1 MKRNRFVSTPKEAD
15 VQTAYDRRWWTLAVM
30 SLSLLVISMDNTILN
45 VALPT
50 ISDDLGASSSQLQW
64 IVDSY
69 TLVFAGLLLA
79 AGSLGDR
86 FGRRR
91 ALRIGLVVFLA
102 GSVAAA
108 VAGSPATLI
117 AGRALM
123 GVGGAFIMPQTLSI
137 LTNVFPAEERP
148 KAIGIWAAVS
158 GLGIA
163 FGPITGGVLIENLSW
178 GWVFLINIPV
188 AITALALSRP
198 FVPESKDPSAPKL
211 DPFGATLS
219 FAGLTTLLWAIIEA
233 GGDRGWTDSAV
244 VSSFGLAAALLS
256 AFVVWEMHAPSPM
269 LDVRLFRDRRFS
281 ASAASITMVFFALF
295 GTIFF
300 LTQYLQSVLGYGP
313 ITAGAAFIPVSV
325 GMVVASQVSARLT
338 VRVGPRPIVAG
349 GLALVAAG
357 LALLS
362 LAQADSGYGL
372 IAAALAAL
380 GFGMGMAMTPATES
394 LMSAL
399 PKENAGVGSAMN
411 DAVRQVGGALG
422 VAVLGSLLSSGYR
435 GDMDA
440 AVSGLPAGA
449 GDAASE
455 GVGGAMAVADKIGG
469 PAGDTLAATAEQA
482 FTNAMNTTVLIAAAA
497 ALIGS
502 LLAAALLPSKKR
514 AVVDETP
521 VEPMVAEIAELVAA

>member
-1 MKRNRFVSTPKEAD
+1 MKRNRFVSTPPKEPAMD
-15 VQTAYDRRWWTLAVM
+15 TAYSRRWWTLGV
-30 SLSLLVISMDNTILN
+30 LSLALLIISMDNTILN

-50 ISDDLGASSSQLQW
+50 ISDELGATSGQLQW

-69 TLVFAGLLLA
+69 TLVFAGLLLV

-91 ALRIGLVVFLA
+91 ALQIGLGVFLA

-108 VAGSPATLI
+108 VADSPNMLI
-117 AGRALM
+117 ASRALM
-123 GVGGAFIMPQTLSI
+123 GIGGAFIMPSTLSV
-137 LTNVFPAEERP
+137 LTNVFPARERP

-178 GWVFLINIPV
+178 GWVFLINVPV
-188 AITALALSRP
+188 AGAALALTRP
-198 FVPESKDPSAPKL
+198 LVPESKDPAAPKL
-211 DPFGATLS
+211 DPFGAALS
-219 FAGLTTLLWAIIEA
+219 FAGLTSLLWAIIEA
-233 GGDRGWTDSAV
+233 GGDRGWTDPAV
-244 VSSFGLAAALLS
+244 MSTFGLAAALLS
-256 AFVVWEMHAPSPM
+256 AFVVWEMHAKSPM

-281 ASAASITMVFFALF
+281 SSAASITMVFFALF

-325 GMVVASQVSARLT
+325 GMVVASQVSARLS
-338 VRVGPRPIVAG
+338 VRVGNRPVVTG
-349 GLALVAAG
+349 GLALVGGG

-362 LAQADSGYGL
+362 LAEADSGYGL
-372 IAAALAAL
+372 IAAALLAL
-380 GFGMGMAMTPATES
+380 GSGMGLAMTPATES

-399 PKENAGVGSAMN
+399 PKEHAGVGSAMN

-435 GDMDA
+435 GDMET
-440 AVSGLPAGA
+440 AVSGLPADA
-449 GDAASE
+449 GEAASE
-455 GVGGAMAVADKIGG
+455 GVGGAVAVADNVGG
-469 PAGDTLAATAEQA
+469 QTGDSLAATAEQA
-482 FTNAMNTTVLIAAAA
+482 FTSAMSTTVLIAAGA

-502 LLAAALLPSKKR
+502 LIAAVLMPSKK
-514 AVVDETP
+514 AAAAP
-521 VEPMVAEIAELVAA
+521 EPELEL

>member
-1 MKRNRFVSTPKEAD
+1 MLDPQK
-15 VQTAYDRRWWTLAVM
+15 AYERRWWTLAVLA
-30 SLSLLVISMDNTILN
+30 LSLLVVSMDNTILN

-50 ISDDLGASSSQLQW
+50 ISNELGASSGQLQW

-69 TLVFAGLLLA
+69 TLVFAGLVLV

-91 ALRIGLVVFLA
+91 TLEIGLGVFLV
-102 GSVAAA
+102 GSLAAA
-108 VAGSPATLI
+108 VSDTPTMLI
-117 AGRALM
+117 ASRALM
-123 GVGGAFIMPQTLSI
+123 GVGAAFIMPSTLSV
-137 LTNVFPAEERP
+137 LTNVFPAKERP

-178 GWVFLINIPV
+178 GWVFLINVPV
-188 AITALALSRP
+188 AITALALCRP
-198 FVPESKDPSAPKL
+198 LVPESKDPAAPKL

-233 GGDRGWTDSAV
+233 GGDRGFTDPTVMST
-244 VSSFGLAAALLS
+244 FGLAVALLS
-256 AFVVWEMHAPSPM
+256 AFVVWEMHAASPM
-269 LDVRLFRDRRFS
+269 FDVRLFRDRRFS

-300 LTQYLQSVLGYGP
+300 LTQYLQSVLDYGP

-338 VRVGPRPIVAG
+338 VKVGPRPIVAG
-349 GLALVAAG
+349 GLALVGGG

-362 LAQADSGYGL
+362 LAEADSGYGL
-372 IAAALAAL
+372 IAAALTAL

-399 PKENAGVGSAMN
+399 PKEHASVGSAMN
-411 DAVRQVGGALG
+411 DAVRMVGGALG
-422 VAVLGSLLSSGYR
+422 VAVLGSLLSTGYR
-435 GDMDA
+435 GDMET
-440 AVSGLPAGA
+440 AVSGLPADA
-449 GDAASE
+449 GEAASE
-455 GVGGAMAVADKIGG
+455 GVGGAVAVADKVGG
-469 PAGDTLAATAEQA
+469 QGGDSLVLAANEA
-482 FTNAMNTTVLIAAAA
+482 FTSAMSTAVLVAAAA

-502 LLAAALLPSKKR
+502 LLAAVLLPSKS
-514 AVVDETP
+514 DEPEAAAAPTAA
-521 VEPMVAEIAELVAA
+521 EVAEPVAA

>member
-1 MKRNRFVSTPKEAD
+1 MLDSQK
-15 VQTAYDRRWWTLAVM
+15 AYERRWWTLVV
-30 SLSLLVISMDNTILN
+30 LSLALLIISMDNTILN

-50 ISDDLGASSSQLQW
+50 ISDELGASSGQLQW

-69 TLVFAGLLLA
+69 TLVFAGLLLI

-91 ALRIGLVVFLA
+91 ALQIGLGVFLV

-108 VAGSPATLI
+108 VADSPNMLI
-117 AGRALM
+117 ASRALM
-123 GVGGAFIMPQTLSI
+123 GIGAAFIMPSTLSV
-137 LTNVFPAEERP
+137 LTNVFPAHERP

-178 GWVFLINIPV
+178 GWVFLVNVPV
-188 AITALALSRP
+188 AVAALALSGP
-198 FVPESKDPSAPKL
+198 LVPESKDPAAPKL

-219 FAGLTTLLWAIIEA
+219 FAGLSTLLWAIIEA

-244 VSSFGLAAALLS
+244 MSSFGLSAALLG
-256 AFVVWEMHAPSPM
+256 AFVVWELHAPSPM

-313 ITAGAAFIPVSV
+313 ITAGAAFIPVSI
-325 GMVVASQVSARLT
+325 GMVVASQVSAKLI
-338 VRVGPRPIVAG
+338 VRIGARSIVTG
-349 GLALVAAG
+349 GLALVAGG

-362 LAQADSGYGL
+362 LADADSSYAL
-372 IAAALAAL
+372 IAAALLAL
-380 GFGMGMAMTPATES
+380 GSGMGLAMTPATES

-399 PKENAGVGSAMN
+399 PKEHAGVGSAMN

-435 GDMDA
+435 GDMEG
-440 AVSGLPAGA
+440 AVSGLPADA
-449 GDAASE
+449 GEAASE
-455 GVGGAMAVADKIGG
+455 GVGGAVAVADKVGG
-469 PAGDTLAATAEQA
+469 QAGESLAATAEQA
-482 FTNAMNTTVLIAAAA
+482 FTSAMSTTVLIAAAA

-502 LLAAALLPSKKR
+502 LIA
-514 AVVDETP
+514 AVVMPGKKPAP
-521 VEPMVAEIAELVAA
+521 VPEPDREPAAAEIAEPVAA